1 MERPVLIVDG
11 LNLFTRAYSAFPQM
25 SSYGHQMGGCIGFLK
40 TLQRL
45 SRDNSPSRVCI
56 AWEGGGSQRRRS
68 LFSEYKMNR
77 RPEKLNRF
85 YGDDIPDTDQNRQHQ
100 LVTLIAILKSV
111 PVCQIYVPNCEADD
125 VVAFLCKGPYR
136 NNKKIIASSD
146 KDMYQ
151 LIDENTNLYSFH
163 KKRFVTHEDIFA
175 EYGIKCHNFAVAK
188 ALCGDTSDNIP
199 GIKGFGFKTVASK
212 FPFLGSEQEILIQDV
227 INYAASHSSDSSL
240 YKRLLESQEE
250 FRRNWD
256 LVHLDGSMLSGDQI
270 IRVERLIGTF
280 VPTVNKMAFIK
291 LLIKEGVNDFDT
303 ENFFYDFHCIEG
315 INQHTR
321 E

>member
-1 MERPVLIVDG
+1 MQRPILIVDG

-25 SSYGHQMGGCIGFLK
+25 SSHGYQLGGCIGFLK

-45 SRDNSPSRVCI
+45 ARDNSPSRICI

-68 LFSEYKMNR
+68 IFSEYKLNR

-85 YGDDIPDTDQNRQHQ
+85 YGEDIPDTDQNRQYQ
-100 LVTLIAILKSV
+100 LLKLIAMLKVV
-111 PVCQIYVPNCEADD
+111 PVCQIYVPNCEGDD
-125 VVAFLCKGPYR
+125 IIAFLCRGPYR
-136 NNKKIIASSD
+136 NDRKIVASSD

-151 LIDENTNLYSFH
+151 LMDENTNLYSFH
-163 KKRFVTHEDIFA
+163 KKRFVTKDDIFQ
-175 EYGIKCHNFAVAK
+175 EFGIKSHNFAVAK

-199 GIKGFGFKTVASK
+199 GIKGFGFKSVASK
-212 FPFLGSEQEILIQDV
+212 FPFLGSDQQILIQDV
-227 INYAASHSSDSSL
+227 INYAASHSSESTL
-240 YKRLLESQEE
+240 YKRLVEFQED

-270 IRVERLIGTF
+270 MRVERLISTF
-280 VPTVNKMAFIK
+280 VPTTNKMEFIRH
-291 LLIKEGVNDFDT
+291 LVKEGVNDFNV

-315 INQHTR
+315 IKLQ
-321 E
+321 